1 MEEERGRMEGRRT
14 EERSEQEGGSG
25 KEVVQLHRA
34 LGLPHPEQACVVGSA
49 TVGPGHPLDGE
60 SHTDTPAH
68 SRPRAS

>member
-1 MEEERGRMEGRRT
+1 MEGRRT

-49 TVGPGHPLDGE
+49 TVGPGHPLDGVTQT
-60 SHTDTPAH
+60 HLLTPGREPVSTLH
-68 SRPRAS
+68 SLS